1 MKNLLITGGLGYIG
15 SKFIEKYSKFYNIY
29 ILDTGL
35 YGNKNEEKFHFI
47 KKDLRNI
54 ELKDLENINF
64 VVHMAELSNDPLGEL
79 NPDLTTKINQLA
91 TKKLLD
97 LCNKSSVSKLIYMSS
112 CSVYGKNEN
121 LVNENSDLL
130 PLTSY
135 SKSKV
140 ANENYIMNSDF
151 DFEIIIFRNATV
163 YGYAKN
169 LRLDLVINE
178 LTYDALTKKEI
189 NLLSDGTPER
199 PFIHVSDLTNIID
212 LVLKSNKNLHQKIF
226 NIGNNELN
234 YSIRTV
240 AEKIKDILGIKK
252 ISFGMKD
259 EDQRSYLVDFSK
271 IKNEFTEFNIEYN
284 LEKGIKDLILN
295 FENHKFDSN
304 SKRIK
309 KINNL
314 IEDELLSDD
323 LYWIK

>member
-1 MKNLLITGGLGYIG
+1 VKNLLITGGLGYIG
-15 SKFIEKYSKFYNIY
+15 SKFIENYSKNYNIY
-29 ILDTGL
+29 VLDTQF
-35 YGNKNEEKFHFI
+35 YSKKNNEIFKLI
-47 KKDLRNI
+47 NKDLRDI
-54 ELKDLENINF
+54 EEKDLKNIDS

-79 NPDLTTKINQLA
+79 NSNLTTEINHLA

-97 LCNKSSVSKLIYMSS
+97 LCRKSTVKKFIYMSS

-140 ANENYIMNSDF
+140 ANENYILGSNF
-151 DFEIIIFRNATV
+151 DFEVIIFRNATV

-178 LTYDALTKKEI
+178 LTYDAINNNEI

-212 LVLKSNKNLHQKIF
+212 IALKSKKNLHNNIF
-226 NIGNNELN
+226 NIGSNDLN

-240 AEKIKDILGIKK
+240 AEYIKDILNIEK
-252 ISFGMKD
+252 INFGKKD

-271 IKNEFTEFNIEYN
+271 ITNEFPNFNIEFD
-284 LEKGIKDLILN
+284 LEKGIKDLINN
-295 FENHKFDSN
+295 FENHKFDIN
-304 SKRIK
+304 VKRIK

-314 IEDELLSDD
+314 LSKNHINDS